1 MKFGT
6 FVAFS
11 VVLAMAAPAAFAQT
25 ADPIAARQALMKQN
39 GKSTKAAAAFI
50 KGEVPYDA
58 VAALAIFKDM
68 NDVAMKFGNYFP
80 VNSQTGG
87 DTEASPAIWA
97 KPAEFKAAL
106 VKFQGDTKTAM
117 AAKPD
122 NIDAFKTQFGAVT
135 ANCRSC
141 HESFRVKK
149 N

>member
-6 FVAFS
+6 FVAFG
-11 VVLAMAAPAAFAQT
+11 VVLAMAAPAAFAQPV
-25 ADPIAARQALMKQN
+25 DPIAARQALMKQN
-39 GKSTKAAAAFI
+39 GKDTKTAAAFV

-58 VAALAIFKDM
+58 VAAQAIFKDM

-80 VNSQTGG
+80 ANSQTGG
-87 DTEASPAIWA
+87 DTEASPAIWT
-97 KPAEFKAAL
+97 KPADFKAAL
-106 VKFQGDTKTAM
+106 VKFQGDTKAAM

-122 NIDAFKTQFGAVT
+122 SVDAFKAQFGTVT